1 MEEKIYKII
10 MALIIGFVVTVVAG
24 IIGITISWR
33 SYLYAPV
40 VESTTSINGDSN
52 VANSL
57 LDTSNIVEEE
67 QE

>member
-24 IIGITISWR
+24 IIGVTISWC

>member
-1 MEEKIYKII
+1 MKIAIF
-10 MALIIGFVVTVVAG
+10 ATSGAVVAG